1 MKLAKREKY
10 LSILIGCAVS
20 AFLLF
25 EILLFP
31 FFDKRERIK
40 RGIRIREKG
49 TEEMVVLSSKY
60 RNSEKGAKAIG
71 RLLDKRRKG
80 FTLFSFLEKEAG
92 TAGVKDRIKYMKP
105 SVAESAGRYKES
117 MVEMKLEGITLN
129 QLVGYLHRIES
140 PENVIRI
147 KRMSIKQNS
156 KEKGYLDAIVQV
168 LTLQ

>member
-10 LSILIGCAVS
+10 LFILIGCAVS

-60 RNSEKGAKAIG
+60 RNSEKGAKAIR